1 MCKETKTD
9 KPIWQI
15 KKEEAKARKAAAA
28 AANPEKAVYD
38 LSVVN
43 IEYFK
48 DNLLEL
54 SKGLAEISAA
64 TSHMTS
70 ALEHILNQICYKSS
84 R

>member
-28 AANPEKAVYD
+28 ANPEKAVYD

-43 IEYFK
+43 LEYFR
-48 DNLLEL
+48 DNMLEL

-64 TSHMTS
+64 TSRMTS
-70 ALEHILNQICYKSS
+70 ALEHILNQICYKPSK
-84 R
+84 

>member
-9 KPIWQI
+9 NPIWQI
-15 KKEEAKARKAAAA
+15 QKEEAKARKAAAS
-28 AANPEKAVYD
+28 ANPEKAMYD
-38 LSVVN
+38 LVN

-70 ALEHILNQICYKSS
+70 ALEHILQQLCYKPSK
-84 R
+84 

>member
-28 AANPEKAVYD
+28 VNPEKAMYD

-43 IEYFK
+43 LEYFR
-48 DNLLEL
+48 DNMLEL

-70 ALEHILNQICYKSS
+70 ALEHILNQICYKPS

>member
-1 MCKETKTD
+1 MCEKAKTD

-28 AANPEKAVYD
+28 ANPEKAVYD

-43 IEYFK
+43 LEYFR
-48 DNLLEL
+48 DNMLEL

-70 ALEHILNQICYKSS
+70 ALEHILNQICCKPSK
-84 R
+84 